1 MESNK
6 RLIKQH
12 MRQIRLRTILAALA
26 IVVLMVIFALKAP
39 AFNVSNFEVNGNR
52 YYTDDEITNM
62 GNCSLGANIFT
73 GVDCGDIRDRLMRDP
88 YMARVNVR
96 RKLPST
102 VTINITERVQTA
114 GIVYGESFVV
124 IDEEGIVLRKTT
136 VDPKVTVLRGLSIT
150 SMTLGEPIQVEED
163 VLLRQCMDIISSMKE
178 NNMYFKSITI
188 SNVEAKAYVL
198 DDLMVRGMP
207 DNIIFALEN
216 NDIQLVVQELFNQG
230 KEKGTIKVTGD
241 NYVSFTSKLE
251 D

>member
-1 MESNK
+1 METSK

-12 MRQIRLRTILAALA
+12 MRKVRLRTILTA
-26 IVVLMVIFALKAP
+26 IAILVLMVVFALKAP
-39 AFNVSNFEVNGNR
+39 AFNVSRYEVNGNK
-52 YYTDDEITNM
+52 YYTDDQIANM
-62 GNCSLGANIFT
+62 GNCSLGVNIFT
-73 GVDCGDIRDRLMRDP
+73 GVDCGDIRDRLVKDP
-88 YMARVNVR
+88 YMARVSVR

-114 GIVYGESFVV
+114 AIVYGESFVV

-136 VDPKVTVLRGLSIT
+136 VDPKVTVLRGLSIS
-150 SMTLGEPIQVEED
+150 SMTLGEPIQVDEE
-163 VLLRQCMDIISSMKE
+163 VLMRQCMDIITAMKE

-188 SNVEAKAYVL
+188 SQVEAKAYVL
-198 DDLMVRGMP
+198 DSLLVRGVP

-230 KEKGTIKVTGD
+230 KETGTIKVTGD
-241 NYVSFTSKLE
+241 NYVSFTPKVE